1 MLSRRNQN
9 DMTEYPAKDN
19 LRDHGFFGLRTPNN
33 SFSLQRRQGGKILM
47 QGVTLYPQTA
57 AETNVLMHAC

>member
-33 SFSLQRRQGGKILM
+33 SSPLQRRQGGKILT
-47 QGVTLYPQTA
+47 QDVTLYPQTA